1 MALRQISI
9 VSIPVVDQAAARA
22 FYTDVLGFQ
31 VLRDEPMGPE
41 QRWLQLAPPGS
52 VASITLVTWFTQMPA
67 GIIQGLVLTSD
78 DIDADHAALT
88 SRGLA
93 ISELADAPWGR
104 YATFND
110 VDGNGWVLVQP
121 ATGM

>member
-9 VSIPVVDQAAARA
+9 VSVPVTDQAAARA
-22 FYTDVLGFQ
+22 FYADVLGFQ

-41 QRWLQLAPPGS
+41 QRWIQLAPPGS
-52 VASITLVTWFTQMPA
+52 TASITLVSWFAQMPA
-67 GIIQGLVLTSD
+67 GTVQGLVLTSD
-78 DIDADHAALT
+78 AVDADHAALT

-110 VDGNGWVLVQP
+110 PDGNGWVLVQP
-121 ATGM
+121 AAGM